1 MPIGLL
7 IVEIGKQVAIAVGT
21 HVGIRGAEE
30 AAEKAKEGLGK
41 IKLKKK
47 KRWWRR
53 YLASAVSFE
62 EKT

>member
-41 IKLKKK
+41 IKFKKK

-53 YLASAVSFE
+53 
-62 EKT
+62 

>member
-30 AAEKAKEGLGK
+30 AAERPKKGLG
-41 IKLKKK
+41 
-47 KRWWRR
+47 R
-53 YLASAVSFE
+53 
-62 EKT
+62 